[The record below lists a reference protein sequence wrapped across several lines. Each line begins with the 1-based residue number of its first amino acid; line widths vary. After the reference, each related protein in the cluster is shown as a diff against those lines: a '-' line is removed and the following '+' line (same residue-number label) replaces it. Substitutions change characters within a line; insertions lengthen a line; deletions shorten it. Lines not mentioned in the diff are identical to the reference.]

1 MDFRAHLARQL
12 AYLKRSCIAYDAGAT
27 DEAIRMATIIR
38 ILVHNT
44 KASTSL
50 LKHLNATTIYLITS
64 TDDPPPNT
72 VEFFGL
78 GIMRIGGDNESKYF
92 ASLDFDLAT
101 KLVPVS
107 KWWNQTV
114 FMLDPQTVLS
124 RRKIVLSAAN
134 QDGGAHVDAK
144 LSREYEA
151 LSADGAI
158 GHFTYTYG
166 DKEFQQPIIEAHF
179 VAIRQM
185 AYELLSS
192 PQLNALVDIP

>member
-1 MDFRAHLARQL
+1 MDFRSHLARQL
-12 AYLKRSCIAYDAGAT
+12 AFLKRSCEAYDVGAT

-38 ILVHNT
+38 VLVHNT

-50 LKHLNATTIYLITS
+50 LKHLNATTIDLITS
-64 TDDPPPNT
+64 TEDPPPNT
-72 VEFFGL
+72 FYFLGL
-78 GIMRIGGDNESKYF
+78 GIMRISGDNESKYF

-107 KWWNQTV
+107 KWWDQTV
-114 FMLDPQTVLS
+114 FILDPQTVLS

-134 QDGGAHVDAK
+134 QDGGTHVDAK

-151 LSADGAI
+151 LSTDGTI
-158 GHFTYTYG
+158 GHFTYTHG
-166 DKEFQQPIIEAHF
+166 DKEFQQPITEVHF

-192 PQLNALVDIP
+192 PQLNALVNIP